1 MKAPQDIILKP
12 VITERSIDILP
23 TGKYTF
29 KVDKDANKVE
39 IAKAVTELFGVE
51 VLKVNTMNCK
61 GRARRVGRYEGKKAD
76 WKKAIVTINTE
87 PSDKKKFKSSLEFF
101 DGLY

>member
-12 VITERSIDILP
+12 VITERSIDLLP

-29 KVDKDANKVE
+29 RVAKDANKIE
-39 IAKAVTELFGVE
+39 IAKAVETLFNVE
-51 VLKVNTMNCK
+51 VTKVNTMNCS
-61 GRARRVGRYEGKKAD
+61 GRTRRVGRFEGKKAD
-76 WKKAIVTINTE
+76 WKKAIVTINQE
-87 PSDKKKFKSSLEFF
+87 PNDKKTKSSIEFF